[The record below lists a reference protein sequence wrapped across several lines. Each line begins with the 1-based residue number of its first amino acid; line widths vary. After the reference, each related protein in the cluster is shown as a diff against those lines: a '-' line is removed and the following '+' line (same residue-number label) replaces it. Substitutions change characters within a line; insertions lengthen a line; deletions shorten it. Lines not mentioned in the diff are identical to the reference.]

1 MDSRIKEIGRYVIP
15 SVSSMMVTFAYAVV
29 DGMFVGRG
37 VGPNALAAVN
47 IALPFNILLLAVAY
61 LIITGA
67 ATVFSIRTGR
77 GDKAGAN
84 TVFNTSGIL
93 VIVVSAVLAAVGVFW
108 PEKIAILSGAS
119 EALMDNT
126 VTYLRYYCMFSIA
139 WTLSTWLS
147 VFVRND
153 GRPALAFWGMVAGAI
168 ANIFLDWLFV
178 FPLQMGIKGAA
189 IASGLGQV
197 LSLAILSTHL
207 VGNRGVLR
215 VRLIR
220 PSLALVGKIIKR
232 GVPEM
237 ITQLYHPL
245 TVFCYNLVIIRTVG
259 EDGIAAFSIITYIAA
274 MFIGIF
280 SGVSQGIQPLLGQS
294 FGRNER
300 ENVSFFFR
308 AGLVINIVMSLTFYA
323 AMVFGGQWVYGF
335 FTTDAGLI
343 SLAEMIWKYNA
354 LAFVFASVN
363 IIFTTYFFSTKQTPN
378 AVVTA
383 GSRGLFFNTICIF
396 VFPLLF
402 APEYVWFA
410 IVASEVVTIAL
421 AMWMKSR
428 SDAAMAGV
436 PCPAPVIITNS
447 GSARFSNRFAK

>member
-15 SVSSMMVTFAYAVV
+15 SVSSSIVTFAYAVV

-67 ATVFSIRTGR
+67 ATVFSIRSGR
-77 GDKAGAN
+77 GDGAGAN
-84 TVFNTSGIL
+84 AVFNTSGIL
-93 VIVVSAVLAAVGVFW
+93 VVAVSAGLAAVGVFW
-108 PEKIAILSGAS
+108 PEKIAVISGAS

-126 VTYLRYYCMFSIA
+126 VTYLRYYCMFSVV
-139 WTLSTWLS
+139 WTLSTWPS

-153 GRPALAFWGMVAGAI
+153 GRPTLAFWGMVAGAV

-178 FPLQMGIKGAA
+178 FPLQMGVKGAA

-197 LSLAILSTHL
+197 LSFAILSTHII
-207 VGNRGVLR
+207 GNRGVLR
-215 VRLIR
+215 LRFLR
-220 PSLALVGKIIKR
+220 PPLALVGKIIKR

-280 SGVSQGIQPLLGQS
+280 SGVTQGIQPLIGNS
-294 FGRNER
+294 FGRNEPV
-300 ENVSFFFR
+300 NVSFFFR
-308 AGLVINIVMSLTFYA
+308 AGLVINVSLSVVLYS
-323 AMVFGGQWVYGF
+323 AMVLGGQWIYGF
-335 FTTDAGLI
+335 FTTDPGLI

-363 IIFTTYFFSTKQTPN
+363 IVFTTYFFSTKQTPN

-383 GSRGLFFNTICIF
+383 GSRGLLFNTIYIF
-396 VFPLLF
+396 TFPYLF
-402 APEYVWFA
+402 APDYVWFA
-410 IVASEVVTIAL
+410 IVASEVATIAL
-421 AMWMKSR
+421 AVWLKSR
-428 SDAAMAGV
+428 ADAAPTATA
-436 PCPAPVIITNS
+436 CPAPVVVTTS
-447 GSARFSNRFAK
+447 ASARFSNRFGK